1 MNKRNF
7 ITGGNRSEV
16 RRDRIEKFATYAR
29 YEVPEYWIV
38 DPIESCITVLSLEGA
53 AYALVGKFGLGEQ
66 AASKLLDGFTVD
78 VAATFKAAEGA
89 H

>member
-1 MNKRNF
+1 M
-7 ITGGNRSEV
+7 GDRSTMSLLAPLNPPLSAWK
-16 RRDRIEKFATYAR
+16 DAR
-29 YEVPEYWIV
+29 VWIV